1 MCQGRGLLPFLIVL
15 SWLAAPASTRADIRH
30 EEVRQ
35 SIERGV
41 TYLRREQRDDGSWP
55 ERGGHPGGISAL
67 CTLALLN
74 CGVPAEDSQVQSA
87 LNYLRGHEPKMTYA
101 AALQTM
107 VFCAAEP
114 KTSQALVRRNVLWF
128 EQQQNRAGPLKGA
141 WGYPQAGGDNSN
153 TQFAL
158 LALHEAQRIGVPVN
172 NQTWQMALDYWQRT
186 QNDDGSWGYKPGSPG
201 TGSMTCAGIASLI
214 ITADK
219 LNEGDARLEQGRV
232 VCCGEQEDNTAIDR
246 AQAWMAR
253 AFTVHSNPGDHQ
265 WLLYYLYGV
274 ERVGRL
280 TNQRFIGRHD
290 WYREGAALLVKSQ
303 DELSGFWKGTGL
315 AEDDTRVATALSL
328 LFLAKGRRPV
338 LAAKLKH
345 LPAGDWNHHRSDLA
359 NLTSYI
365 ETRWERELTWQVIDS
380 KVAKPDD
387 LLEAPVLFI
396 SGNLQ
401 PQFSDEEVRHLRE
414 YVNRGGFIFAESC
427 CGGEDLN
434 KGFDKGF
441 KDVIER
447 MFPEPE
453 YKLRQLPPEHP

>member
-1 MCQGRGLLPFLIVL
+1 MHLRAPALTLMLMAL
-15 SWLAAPASTRADIRH
+15 AWLAEPPRAH
-30 EEVRQ
+30 GQVEAEQVRVA
-35 SIERGV
+35 IERGV
-41 TYLRREQRDDGSWP
+41 TYLRREQRVDGSWP
-55 ERGGHPGGISAL
+55 EHPGVPSGITSL

-74 CGVPAEDSQVQSA
+74 SGVPPDDPQVQSA
-87 LNYLRGHEPKMTYA
+87 LNYLRKQQLSMTYGV
-101 AALQTM
+101 ALQTM

-128 EQQQNRAGPLKGA
+128 EQHQNRTGPLKGA

-186 QNDDGSWGYKPGSPG
+186 QNDDGSWGYKPGNSG
-201 TGSMTCAGIASLI
+201 TGSMTCAGIAALI

-219 LNEGDARLEQGRV
+219 LNEGDARVEQGRV
-232 VCCGEQEDNTAIDR
+232 VCCRQQEDNTAVDPPH
-246 AQAWMAR
+246 AWMAR
-253 AFTVHSNPGDHQ
+253 AFTVHSNPGMQGVQQ

-303 DELSGFWKGTGL
+303 DELSGFWKGTGH
-315 AEDDTRVATALSL
+315 AEDDTRVATSLSL

-338 LAAKLKH
+338 LAAKVKH
-345 LPAGDWNHHRSDLA
+345 EPAGDWNHHRSDLA

-365 ETRWERELTWQVIDS
+365 ET
-380 KVAKPDD
+380 
-387 LLEAPVLFI
+387 
-396 SGNLQ
+396 
-401 PQFSDEEVRHLRE
+401 
-414 YVNRGGFIFAESC
+414 
-427 CGGEDLN
+427 
-434 KGFDKGF
+434 
-441 KDVIER
+441 
-447 MFPEPE
+447 
-453 YKLRQLPPEHP
+453 